1 MPSSANTLFFQ
12 GALIQQKTYLQIS
25 NNEDYEDD
33 DYPPF
38 VGIPRIRISFSME
51 GDTYFKYT
59 VAKDPIYIALKF
71 YEMSS
76 CSDIPMN
83 YTVEVTP
90 EINAND
96 VVTYDGRYIR
106 IYTNQ

>member
-1 MPSSANTLFFQ
+1 VPNSANTQFFP
-12 GALIQQKTYLQIS
+12 GALIQKKTELKTS
-25 NNEDYEDD
+25 NSEDYEEDES
-33 DYPPF
+33 PPF

-83 YTVEVTP
+83 YTVEVNP

-96 VVTYDGRYIR
+96 VITYNGK
-106 IYTNQ
+106 

>member
-1 MPSSANTLFFQ
+1 
-12 GALIQQKTYLQIS
+12 
-25 NNEDYEDD
+25 
-33 DYPPF
+33 
-38 VGIPRIRISFSME
+38 ME

-83 YTVEVTP
+83 YTVEVNP

-96 VVTYDGRYIR
+96 VITYDGK
-106 IYTNQ
+106 